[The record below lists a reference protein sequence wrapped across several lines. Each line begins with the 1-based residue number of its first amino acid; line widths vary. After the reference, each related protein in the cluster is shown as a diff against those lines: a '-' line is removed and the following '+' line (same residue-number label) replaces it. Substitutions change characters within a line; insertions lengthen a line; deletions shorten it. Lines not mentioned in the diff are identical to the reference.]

1 MKRLFSLAL
10 VIAVL
15 AVLVP
20 VASAAPRAQGEEYIV
35 LAGDWLSKLAD
46 KYLGDPM
53 AYPAI
58 VLATNKKNAE
68 DATFAYIDNPDLIE
82 PGWKLWVP
90 SAEEATALMAA
101 PEGTTYKIG
110 FAPSVTGGGSFLGT
124 PERDTAEIVTAQ
136 LESTGGIVGSD
147 GVLHPVEII
156 MGDTES
162 NPDVGVSLARRF
174 IDENEVVVLVMGS
187 LTPISLAI
195 AEVAEEAEVPYVSMA
210 SSSLIIQD
218 PADATKMRYWV
229 FKTPQSNGDVAVWQV
244 KRLQKMGVTSV
255 CYLYENTGYGKDCF
269 NSSMKALE
277 AAGFTT
283 ASSDSF
289 ERTDTEFPQVAGVQ
303 ASGCEVVVVGA
314 IPPGAAMVTIAVRD
328 ALPDIPIIHGH
339 GVCTEDF
346 ITTAG
351 AAAEGVELPCSAVI
365 IAEDL
370 ASDHPQKAVFMHYKT
385 LYTDYTGEPV
395 STFGGHGW
403 DGLMWVLDALK
414 SLPDGLTLDE
424 QRVAVRDYLE
434 NNIKDWPGTAGV
446 FTLSPTDHY
455 GLTVESFTW
464 FKVEGGKWA
473 PFPEEQW

>member
-1 MKRLFSLAL
+1 MKRLISLAL

-20 VASAAPRAQGEEYIV
+20 VASAAPLAQGEEYTV
-35 LAGDWLSKLAD
+35 RAGDWLSKLAD
-46 KYLGDPM
+46 KYLGDTM

-58 VLATNKKNAE
+58 VLATNKKHAE

-90 SAEEATALMAA
+90 SAEEATELMAA
-101 PEGTTYKIG
+101 AKGTPYKIG
-110 FAPSVTGGGSFLGT
+110 FAPSVTGGGSFLGA
-124 PERDTAEIVTAQ
+124 PERSTAEIVTAQ
-136 LESTGGIVGSD
+136 LEATGGVVGSD

-162 NPDVGVSLARRF
+162 KPDVGVSLARRF
-174 IDENEVVVLVMGS
+174 IDEDEVVVLVMGS

-210 SSSLIIQD
+210 SSLLIITD
-218 PADATKMRYWV
+218 PDTGEMRPWV

-244 KRLQKMGVTSV
+244 ERLQKMGVTSV

-269 NSSMKALE
+269 NNSSGALE

-283 ASSDSF
+283 AFSDSF
-289 ERTDTEFPQVAGVQ
+289 ERTDTEFPQVAGVE
-303 ASGCEVVVVGA
+303 ASGCDVVIVGA
-314 IPPGAAMVTIAVRD
+314 IPPGASMVTIAVRD

-346 ITTAG
+346 ITTGG
-351 AAAEGVELPCSAVI
+351 AAVEGVELPCSAVI
-365 IAEDL
+365 IAEDV
-370 ASDHPQKAVFMHYKT
+370 ASDHPQKAVFMYYKN

-414 SLPDGLTLDE
+414 SLPDGLTLEE
-424 QRVAVRDYLE
+424 QRAAVRDYLE

-455 GLTVESFTW
+455 GLTAESFTW
-464 FKVEGGKWA
+464 FKVEGGKWV
-473 PFPEEQW
+473 PFPKEQW